1 MKRLRLKDKNFR
13 RIIIVIILII
23 LIFVYFE
30 LINNTTFYKY
40 ILDDIN
46 SKYETNYNF
55 NNKVIFNTLNKI
67 VNINSLEHKE
77 SKEVFKVEKTIEK
90 KEEVKPKKPIIY
102 IYNTHDTESYSLPF
116 VSDYSVT
123 PDVKLASYILKDYLN
138 DFGIESTVEKKSI
151 KKYLNK
157 YNLNYSGCYSASRA
171 YIKEEQKNYDYKILI
186 DLHRDSAKHKYTL
199 YEKNNK
205 KYAKVMFVLTTKHKD
220 YKKNESFVNN
230 INKRINKKYKG
241 LSRGILKRDDVIFNQ
256 DLSERA
262 ILIEL
267 GGVDNTLEEIN
278 NTLYVLAKVLSEYIK
293 EEL

>member
-1 MKRLRLKDKNFR
+1 MKRLKLKDKNLR
-13 RIIIVIILII
+13 RLIIVIILII
-23 LIFVYFE
+23 ILFIYFD

-40 ILDDIN
+40 LINDIN
-46 SKYETNYNF
+46 SKYEYNYNI
-55 NNKVIFNTLNKI
+55 NSKIIYNTLNKI
-67 VNINSLEHKE
+67 VDISSLDHKD

-90 KEEVKPKKPIIY
+90 KEEVIPKKPIVY
-102 IYNTHDTESYSLPF
+102 IYNTHESESYSLPF

-138 DFGIESTVEKKSI
+138 DFGIESFVEKKSI

-157 YNLNYSGCYSASRA
+157 YKLDYTGSYAASRA
-171 YIKEEQKNYDYKILI
+171 YMKEELKNNNYKILI
-186 DLHRDSAKHKYTL
+186 DLHRDSARHKYTL

-205 KYAKVMFVLTTKHKD
+205 KYAKIMFVLTTKHKN
-220 YKKNESFVNN
+220 YKKNESFVTN
-230 INKRINKKYKG
+230 INKRIIKKYKG
-241 LSRGILKRDDVIFNQ
+241 LSRGIIKRDDVIFNQ
-256 DLSERA
+256 DLSPRA

-278 NTLYVLAKVLSEYIK
+278 NTLYVLAKVIKDYIK